1 MKNNEIMNNVN
12 ILSIDAKDL
21 YLTNNYINKIKDNS
35 PIGYN
40 IRYEQG
46 DNKGMINTKK
56 FINTMD
62 FSLDLIKLR
71 EVYEKVYRNNAFT
84 FQQNEHI
91 YTTKVIN
98 VTFKYSMKEFNI
110 LKKNTYVKFGY
121 QINETDFTDHVFII
135 DGQLIAIETNQYVEN
150 SISKDLL
157 GKFFYYDNHQYY
169 AKENIKPLKTV
180 GQLRNELYENG
191 FYCDGIKYVRYKRS
205 SGSSRVGKCLFIDE
219 KIYSRIHKWEMCGLK
234 IKQGQE
240 TDLASLEAY
249 ISLTLSSIIDT
260 IEIQPEN
267 ILIIDDYQSIFE
279 ENVIETILNENSLE
293 TKPNTVVIKNSIWDG
308 QALGDKSLFE
318 NYSNRGMLLLRNK
331 FFKSAVFNTNIQKW
345 FQDNNITN
353 VSQLNGFT
361 LAKNIDEIK
370 LITTPSSIK
379 YLKFGTPDEWFK
391 HTDST
396 FGIVKHERQTHNFDG
411 RMVQTH
417 YQLLN
422 TLQLSENDMR
432 NFLQPS
438 LDYLALLKTD
448 PSVVRYHIKYPED
461 MDFEVMPLT
470 TKNDIVYRLLGL
482 NEKFAQ
488 TKLYYDFKN
497 DLTKSYVKNL
507 RCGHVLVRGNYSTL
521 FGNPIEM
528 LQQTIKQFNGES
540 TLGIGNIHSTNFEYN
555 QTLLGSRSPHVT
567 IGNIWLPYNVADE
580 QIDTYFNLSKE
591 IVCIN
596 SIKESVL
603 DRLSG
608 CDFDSDTALLT
619 NNQILI
625 EAAKKNYDNYKV
637 PVNHVDSNKRKRKY
651 TNEEKADLDIKTS
664 DNKIG
669 EIINLSQELNTL
681 LWHRLN
687 KGETYNDIEALYCDI
702 CQLDVMSGIEID
714 KAKKEFIVDT
724 YSEMKKIK
732 EKWIKTDKD
741 GRIIKP
747 YFFAHLAKS
756 KGYYDSKK
764 KNYMKHDT
772 SMDHLQ
778 TVINQFQA
786 KRINIGK
793 VTNKFI
799 SMAELLDLENYDI
812 KKVYYNQVERVINL
826 ITKTNL
832 DIINIYND
840 ISLNKEEKYK
850 LASDIRQN
858 RMEYIGNLSFNK
870 NTIVYLLLLCNDQ
883 KYKSISATIINTLF
897 GYPNSSF
904 YQVMK
909 ESQEPIEIFM
919 ENREG
924 SIHVFDFNF
933 IKTYKN

>member
-1 MKNNEIMNNVN
+1 MKNEDLKNNVD
-12 ILSIDAKDL
+12 ILSIDAKDI
-21 YLTNNYINKIKDNS
+21 YISNHYSNITNSVS

-40 IRYEQG
+40 IRFNHG
-46 DNKGMINTKK
+46 DNLDKINTKK
-56 FINTMD
+56 FINTLD
-62 FSLDLIKLR
+62 YSLDLIKIKDI
-71 EVYEKVYRNNAFT
+71 YEKVYRNNAFT
-84 FQQNEHI
+84 FEQNGHI
-91 YTTKVIN
+91 YTTRVIN
-98 VTFKYSMKEFNI
+98 VTFKYSIKEFNM

-121 QINETDFTDHVFII
+121 NINEIEFTDHVFIM

-150 SISKDLL
+150 SIPKDLL
-157 GKFFYYDNHQYY
+157 GKFFHYENNQYY
-169 AKENIKPLKTV
+169 AKENIKPLKSV
-180 GQLRNELYENG
+180 SNLRNELYEKG
-191 FYCDGIKYVRYKRS
+191 FYCDGIKYVRFKRS

-219 KIYSRIHKWEMCGLK
+219 KMYLRMHKWEMCGLK
-234 IKQGQE
+234 IRQGQE

-249 ISLTLSSIIDT
+249 IALTLSSIIDT
-260 IEIQPEN
+260 IEIKPEN

-279 ENVIETILNENSLE
+279 EDVIETKLNGNTLE
-293 TKPNTVVIKNSIWDG
+293 SKPNTVTIKNSIWDG
-308 QALGDKSLFE
+308 QSLGDKSLFA
-318 NYSNRGMLLLRNK
+318 NYPNRGMLLLRNK
-331 FFKSAVFNTNIQKW
+331 LFKSAVFNTNIQKW
-345 FQDNNITN
+345 FQDNNITK

-361 LAKNIDEIK
+361 LAKSIEDIK

-379 YLKFGTPDEWFK
+379 YLKFGTAKEWFK
-391 HTDST
+391 NTDPT
-396 FGIVKHERQTHNFDG
+396 FGIVKHEKQTHNFDG

-422 TLQLSENDMR
+422 TLQLSEHDMR

-461 MDFEVMPLT
+461 MDFEMMSLT

-507 RCGHVLVRGNYSTL
+507 RCGHVLVKGNYSTL

-528 LQQTIKQFNGES
+528 LQQTIKKFNGES
-540 TLGIGNIHSTNFEYN
+540 TLGIGNVHSTNFEYN
-555 QTLLGSRSPHVT
+555 QVLLGSRSPHVT
-567 IGNIWLPYNVADE
+567 IGNIWLPRNVANN
-580 QIDTYFNLSKE
+580 QIDLYFNLSKE

-596 SIKESVL
+596 SINESIL

-619 NNQILI
+619 DNQILI
-625 EAAKKNYDNYKV
+625 NAAKKNYGNFKV
-637 PVNHVDSNKRKRKY
+637 PVNHVDSIKRKRKY

-687 KGETYNDIEALYCDI
+687 NGETYNDIEDLYCDI

-732 EKWIKTDKD
+732 EKWIKTDKN
-741 GRIIKP
+741 GCIIKP

-756 KGYYDSKK
+756 KGYFDSKK
-764 KNYMKHDT
+764 KNYKKHDT
-772 SMDHLQ
+772 SMDYLQ
-778 TVINQFQA
+778 TIINQFQA
-786 KRINIGK
+786 KRTNIGK
-793 VTNKFI
+793 ITNNFI
-799 SMAELLDLENYDI
+799 SLAELLDIENYDI

-826 ITKTNL
+826 ITKTNM

-840 ISLNKEEKYK
+840 ITLNKEEKYK
-850 LASDIRQN
+850 LSSDIRQN
-858 RMEYIGNLSFNK
+858 RMEYIGNLTFNK
-870 NTIVYLLLLCNDQ
+870 NTIIYLLLLSNDK
-883 KYKSISATIINTLF
+883 KYKNISTNIINTLF

-904 YQVMK
+904 YQVIK
-909 ESQEPIEIFM
+909 ESQEPIEVFI
-919 ENREG
+919 ENIEG
-924 SIHVFDFNF
+924 NIQVFGYNF